1 LETEQKRDPQLKKAL
16 LDKNCKYQ
24 LKDFHGGG
32 KIRSLISH
40 KDKIVVPKQLQRHVI
55 DWYHTTLCH
64 PGINRTEETISQ
76 HLFWPKMRDQITN
89 YVQACP
95 TCQRNKRKV
104 KKYGWLPPKEAEAT
118 PWDKMCI
125 DLIGPYTIRRKGK
138 TDLICKCVTMIDPA
152 TGWFEIHQYND
163 KKSITVANIAEQE
176 WFSRYPWP
184 TQITYDRGSEFIGK
198 DFQMMIKNDYG
209 IKGKPITVRNPQA
222 NAIVERVHQVIG
234 NIIRTFELENN
245 YLDED
250 DPWKGIL
257 SATAF
262 AIRSTF
268 HTSLKST
275 PGQLVF
281 GRDMIFNIQHIAN
294 WEYIKQ
300 RKQKIINLNNQRE
313 NSKRVQHVY
322 KVGDKVLL
330 NRGTENK
337 YESPYQGPFEIT
349 QVNDN
354 GTVRLKVNSVED
366 TYNIRRIIPFHAAP
380 DPDHG
385 GECNMRTAKNK
396 RKHISEV

>member
-1 LETEQKRDPQLKKAL
+1 L
-16 LDKNCKYQ
+16 
-24 LKDFHGGG
+24 GGG
-32 KIRSLISH
+32 KTRSLVSYN
-40 KDKIVVPKQLQRHVI
+40 DKIVVPKQLQRHVI

-104 KKYGWLPPKEAEAT
+104 KKYGHLPPKEAEAT

-184 TQITYDRGSEFIGK
+184 TQITYNRGSEFIGK
-198 DFQMMIKNDYG
+198 DFQSMIKNDYG

-268 HTSLKST
+268 HTSLQST

-281 GRDMIFNIQHIAN
+281 GRDMIFNIQYIAN

-337 YESPYQGPFEIT
+337 YESPYQGPFDIT

-385 GECNMRTAKNK
+385 GECNMRTSKK
-396 RKHISEV
+396 RRKHH